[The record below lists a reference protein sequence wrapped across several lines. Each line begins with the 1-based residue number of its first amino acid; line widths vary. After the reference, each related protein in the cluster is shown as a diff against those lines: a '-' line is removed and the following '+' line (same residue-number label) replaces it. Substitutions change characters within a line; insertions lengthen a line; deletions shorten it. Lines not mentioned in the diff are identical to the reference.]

1 MFMKVT
7 YGKYKLGSH
16 SANILVQD
24 RTTGVIM
31 EEKMSIYVRLGI
43 RLLYNGLDKAKT
55 KRVRKLLKQLS
66 IKQGVKFDN
75 PLLKNDILSF
85 VKFHGLDM
93 SDCVETDY
101 NRYATFNEFFYRK
114 LRHGA
119 RPIEGPKEPRI
130 AVSPADCRCAT
141 FSTVDD
147 ATEFWI
153 KGRNFTIAKLFNGNF
168 DGYENTDLYNGNQC
182 SLGIFR
188 LAPQDYHRFHC
199 PVDGTIGNIKYIDGE
214 YYTVNPMAIRSNLD
228 VYGENVRTIIPI
240 KTENFGTVV
249 MIAVG
254 AMMVGST
261 VLTVES
267 NQTVQRG
274 DEIGYFK
281 FGGSTILLLFEK
293 SKFTFDS
300 DLLNNSNSSVETLIR
315 VGQSIGHS
323 PDVEELPRD
332 RVDFYK
338 QSKDFRLRLI
348 RNLTGGGKTTAAE
361 LAEWESKNIKVTDE
375 DFREI
380 VKATMN
386 EKSDEEGSDFD
397 EEGLISSE

>member
-1 MFMKVT
+1 
-7 YGKYKLGSH
+7 
-16 SANILVQD
+16 
-24 RTTGVIM
+24 
-31 EEKMSIYVRLGI
+31 LGI

-75 PLLKNDILSF
+75 PLLKNDIPSF

-93 SDCVETDY
+93 SDCVEPDY
-101 NRYATFNEFFYRK
+101 NRYDTFNEFFYRK
-114 LRHGA
+114 LRHGT
-119 RPIEGPKEPRI
+119 RPIDAPKDPRI

-141 FSTVDD
+141 FSTVTD

-153 KGRNFTIAKLFNGNF
+153 KGRNFTVAKLFNGNF
-168 DGYENTDLYNGNQC
+168 DGYENTDLYNGSQC

-199 PVDGTIGNIKYIDGE
+199 PVDGTIGNIKHIDGE
-214 YYTVNPMAIRSNLD
+214 YYTVNPMAIRSSLD
-228 VYGENVRTIIPI
+228 VYGENVRSIIPI

-261 VLTVES
+261 VLTVEN
-267 NQTVQRG
+267 NQTVRRG

-323 PDVEELPRD
+323 PEVDELPRD

-338 QSKDFRLRLI
+338 QSKDFRLKLI
-348 RNLTGGGKTTAAE
+348 RNLTGGGTTTAAE

-375 DFREI
+375 DFQEI
-380 VKATMN
+380 VKSTMD
-386 EKSDEEGSDFD
+386 EKSEESDFD